1 MNRYET
7 GQLKDR
13 CGLHLSSWSC
23 LPVGWHRLRLG
34 LVNIPSHTVTLAR
47 FICLRFLYVYC
58 PQGQFSTRNLS
69 PVSHSRSATVM
80 RRFQALRFPSGK
92 SWQSLTLESRVLS
105 RGFRS
110 CTMWHKWALDEDDII
125 ASLWM
130 LARCRASL
138 NMLITFECDHTV
150 PAGEYAMSAWRLDKA
165 ECIQTP
171 VSVGVC

>member
-23 LPVGWHRLRLG
+23 LPVGWHRLWLG
-34 LVNIPSHTVTLAR
+34 VVNIPSHTVILAR
-47 FICLRFLYVYC
+47 FICLRFFFLC
-58 PQGQFSTRNLS
+58 LLCSKNPRSLS
-69 PVSHSRSATVM
+69 GLSVKLGYGDVPVSGSRFLS
-80 RRFQALRFPSGK
+80 RK
-92 SWQSLTLESRVLS
+92 SWQSLTLESQALS
-105 RGFRS
+105 RPFRAR
-110 CTMWHKWALDEDDII
+110 TMWHKWALDGDDII

-130 LARCRASL
+130 LARYDASL

-150 PAGEYAMSAWRLDKA
+150 PAGEYATSVWRLDKA